1 MYIPLNNK
9 TSYSLLSSLISIDD
23 LINYAKKNN
32 LKSIAIADENMYA
45 VAEFITKCRNNDI
58 NPVVGLEVK
67 VEDSKIVLYAKDYK
81 GYQNLIKLST
91 ISSKEKLTLEDLI
104 EYNSN
109 LIAVIP
115 CKYKNDISKIEKI
128 YEDTYL
134 GYTNKEEELNA
145 LLLTKNVV
153 FFRENLYLEENS
165 KEELKYIYL
174 IRDGKT
180 SIDNIIYDID
190 NHSLNIKNIYNLTD
204 NTGLINTIKI
214 SDSINIELPKL
225 GNLLPIYP
233 VENSD
238 MYLFELSKKGL
249 YKRLNN
255 NVSEVYKKRLTKE
268 IEIIS
273 KMGFSN
279 YFLVVYDYI
288 KYAKKSNILVGPGR
302 GSAVGSLVAYTL
314 GITDIDPIKYGLLFE
329 DS

>member
-58 NPVVGLEVK
+58 NPVVGLEIK
-67 VEDSKIVLYAKDYK
+67 TEDSKIVLYAKDYK

-115 CKYKNDISKIEKI
+115 YKYKNDISKIEKI

-134 GYTNKEEELNA
+134 GYNNKEEELNA

-190 NHSLNIKNIYNLTD
+190 NHSLNINNIYNLTD

-238 MYLFELSKKGL
+238 MYLFE
-249 YKRLNN
+249 
-255 NVSEVYKKRLTKE
+255 
-268 IEIIS
+268 
-273 KMGFSN
+273 
-279 YFLVVYDYI
+279 
-288 KYAKKSNILVGPGR
+288 
-302 GSAVGSLVAYTL
+302 
-314 GITDIDPIKYGLLFE
+314 
-329 DS
+329 

>member
-58 NPVVGLEVK
+58 NPVVGLEIK
-67 VEDSKIVLYAKDYK
+67 IEDSKIVLYAKEYK

-115 CKYKNDISKIEKI
+115 YKYKNDISKIEKI

-190 NHSLNIKNIYNLTD
+190 NHSLAFHFK
-204 NTGLINTIKI
+204 
-214 SDSINIELPKL
+214 
-225 GNLLPIYP
+225 
-233 VENSD
+233 
-238 MYLFELSKKGL
+238 
-249 YKRLNN
+249 YKQ
-255 NVSEVYKKRLTKE
+255 
-268 IEIIS
+268 
-273 KMGFSN
+273 
-279 YFLVVYDYI
+279 YI
-288 KYAKKSNILVGPGR
+288 
-302 GSAVGSLVAYTL
+302 
-314 GITDIDPIKYGLLFE
+314 
-329 DS
+329 

>member
-32 LKSIAIADENMYA
+32 LKSIAIADENMYG

-58 NPVVGLEVK
+58 NPVVGLEIK
-67 VEDSKIVLYAKDYK
+67 IEDSKIVLYAKDYK

-115 CKYKNDISKIEKI
+115 YKYKNDISKIEKI

-279 YFLVVYDYI
+279 YFLVVYDYKNQI
-288 KYAKKSNILVGPGR
+288 
-302 GSAVGSLVAYTL
+302 
-314 GITDIDPIKYGLLFE
+314 F
-329 DS
+329 